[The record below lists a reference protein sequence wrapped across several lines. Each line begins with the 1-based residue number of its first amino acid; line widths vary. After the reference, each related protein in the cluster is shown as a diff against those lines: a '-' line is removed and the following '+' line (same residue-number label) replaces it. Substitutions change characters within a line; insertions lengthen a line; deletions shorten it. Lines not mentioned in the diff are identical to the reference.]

1 MQGFL
6 SDLYLRPS
14 CYYCPTKELKSGS
27 DITIGDFWGI
37 EHIMPHLDDDRG
49 LSCLMVNTERGQNLI
64 NSIDAAKHEAR
75 YQDVVC
81 YNPSLLHSPKTP
93 ANRVKFF
100 TELPKHECYAPH
112 DGSHVSHSYNRA
124 EMPFTKR

>member
-1 MQGFL
+1 
-6 SDLYLRPS
+6 
-14 CYYCPTKELKSGS
+14 
-27 DITIGDFWGI
+27 
-37 EHIMPHLDDDRG
+37 
-49 LSCLMVNTERGQNLI
+49 MVNTERGQNLI

-100 TELPKHECYAPH
+100 TELPKH
-112 DGSHVSHSYNRA
+112 GMLRTTRRSHVSHSYNRA